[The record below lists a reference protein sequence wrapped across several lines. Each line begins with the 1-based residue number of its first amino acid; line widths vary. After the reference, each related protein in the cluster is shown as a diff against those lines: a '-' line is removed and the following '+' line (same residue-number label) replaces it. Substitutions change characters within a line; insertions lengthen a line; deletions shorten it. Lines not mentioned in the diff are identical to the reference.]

1 MSRMKFLAV
10 YTCLKVSIVSFF
22 SSVKDSEGE
31 ETLGA
36 AIEIHI
42 TCAQQARV
50 LVKIE
55 GVNPEIP
62 DLVLLRNFIIW
73 YSQ

>member
-10 YTCLKVSIVSFF
+10 YAGLKVSIVSFF

-36 AIEIHI
+36 AIEVHI

-50 LVKIE
+50 LVKKARI
-55 GVNPEIP
+55 V
-62 DLVLLRNFIIW
+62 R
-73 YSQ
+73 